1 MEDIENDPE
10 PNLRELLRWKRKRN
24 KAPTAKSNS
33 LPCCVKVKT
42 PDGRIIYKLR
52 RCTRPTCS
60 MQGGPG
66 GRLKHRSLICCMA
79 QEDAK
84 EENDKEVE
92 EKTVTREETQATAEE
107 KLEKVNLSTE
117 PIPRLNPSLVMHMLN
132 VEPRTKPVAQLA
144 KVFHTQSGCPISCPY
159 QMICR
164 FQKSQ
169 PSLPRRQISPTK
181 YELVDR
187 FYC

>member
-1 MEDIENDPE
+1 
-10 PNLRELLRWKRKRN
+10 
-24 KAPTAKSNS
+24 
-33 LPCCVKVKT
+33 
-42 PDGRIIYKLR
+42 
-52 RCTRPTCS
+52 

-92 EKTVTREETQATAEE
+92 EKTATRKETQATAEE

-144 KVFHTQSGCPISCPY
+144 KVFHT
-159 QMICR
+159 
-164 FQKSQ
+164 
-169 PSLPRRQISPTK
+169 
-181 YELVDR
+181 
-187 FYC
+187 